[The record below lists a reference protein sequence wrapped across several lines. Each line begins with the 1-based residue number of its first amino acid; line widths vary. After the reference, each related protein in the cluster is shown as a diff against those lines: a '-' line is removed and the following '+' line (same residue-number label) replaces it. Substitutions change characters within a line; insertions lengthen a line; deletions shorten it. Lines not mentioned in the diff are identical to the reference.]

1 MSSHHVFFK
10 SQYYKKD
17 RDKGWNRV
25 DLDEDTHRILHHAG
39 TDAELEHK
47 ARLDYLLKYGAY
59 KKYLKRE
66 NQVGLKDI
74 EYELRKSKYKLK
86 KYEDNT

>member
-1 MSSHHVFFK
+1 MAK
-10 SQYYKKD
+10 IK
-17 RDKGWNRV
+17 
-25 DLDEDTHRILHHAG
+25 
-39 TDAELEHK
+39 
-47 ARLDYLLKYGAY
+47 LKCQ
-59 KKYLKRE
+59 KCDRE